1 MIAIAILGHGVV
13 GSGVAEVLR
22 NNAEGIAAK
31 AGQSIEVRRIL
42 DLRAFPD
49 LPYADL
55 FTTRFEDV
63 LEDADI
69 RIVVETMGGLHPA
82 YDYVKACLLAGKSVV
97 TSNKELV
104 AAAGDELLAIARE
117 NNLNFLFEASV
128 GGGIPILRPLDQCLA
143 ANEVFEIAGI
153 LNGTTNFMLSKMIHE
168 NMSFE
173 GALSLAQKLGYA
185 ERDPSADIEGHDACR
200 KICILASLA
209 FGKHVHPEEVHTEG
223 ITNISSEDVRY
234 AAACGGVIKLVGRAT
249 QTEDGHVICLV
260 APMILPADN
269 LLADVDDVFNG
280 IMVRGDNVGDVVF
293 VGRGAG
299 KLPTASAVV
308 ADVIDEVK
316 HLQARKYLFWGAGE
330 EGYVRDYRLAS
341 AKMLLR
347 FSCQK
352 DAGALVQ
359 IGRVFGDV
367 RMISIPDAPEDE
379 VAFITPCMP
388 EYLLTEKIDA
398 FTGMTLI
405 KSLRLFPVDGIEQM

>member
-1 MIAIAILGHGVV
+1 MISIAILGHGVV

-22 NNAEGIAAK
+22 NNAAGIAAK
-31 AGQSIEVRRIL
+31 AGESIAVRRIL
-42 DLRAFPD
+42 DLRSFPD

-55 FTTRFEDV
+55 FTTRFEDI

-104 AAAGDELLAIARE
+104 ATAGDELLAIARK

-223 ITNISSEDVRY
+223 ITTISSEDVRY

-249 QTEDGHVICLV
+249 RTEDGHLFCLV
-260 APMILPADN
+260 APMILPTDN
-269 LLADVDDVFNG
+269 LLADVDDVYNG

-316 HLQARKYLFWGAGE
+316 HLQTRKYLFWGPSE
-330 EGYVRDYRLAS
+330 EGHMRDYRLAPVQ
-341 AKMLLR
+341 MLLR
-347 FSCQK
+347 FSCKK
-352 DAGALVQ
+352 DAGALMQ
-359 IGRVFGDV
+359 IGQVFGDV

-379 VAFITPCMP
+379 VAFVTPCMP
-388 EYLLTEKIDA
+388 EYLLSEKIATLTD
-398 FTGMTLI
+398 MTLI
-405 KSLRLFPVDGIEQM
+405 KSLRFFAATGVAQM